1 MGRVLFTRSSN
12 KRPIRIIKWS
22 AGIIPWKPED
32 TKGIVIEVERGGE
45 AKHQIGPEK

>member
-22 AGIIPWKPED
+22 EGIIPRKPED
-32 TKGIVIEVERGGE
+32 TKGIAIEVERRGE
-45 AKHQIGPEK
+45 ANHLIGTKK